1 VRRAARAMTGILYVN
16 WRPKSLEGDDVAVNV
31 SGNKRRK
38 MSPKGIKGEAKDQS
52 AEEETVELEE
62 FEMEHRSL

>member
-1 VRRAARAMTGILYVN
+1 
-16 WRPKSLEGDDVAVNV
+16 VAVNV